1 MDEARAAWLLRYA
14 AEHDLDLASS
24 YGYGDSQAD
33 VTWLSHLGHAFAVDP
48 DLGLYAEAKRNAWP
62 VLDWH

>member
-14 AEHDLDLASS
+14 AAEGVDLAAS

-33 VTWLSHLGHAFAVDP
+33 VTWLGLLGHASAVDP
-48 DLGLYAEAKRNAWP
+48 DLGLYAEAKRQRWSI
-62 VLDWH
+62 LDWQ